1 MAMGMIN
8 GKPTVAY
15 RLFNNVYPVKIQNMF
30 LVSNTEKRHR
40 PGYNSDDPAHESQT
54 RMENT
59 TVYRTPVGMTLL
71 YDKGIIP
78 YIVNKEDV
86 LTIYDLITRHL
97 NNWTREIQN
106 PVSVLQPP
114 PPVELLQLENFSQF
128 IYEDAMFE
136 QGNQD
141 AKTRLANH
149 DNTLENFLSLFGGR
163 AAATQLRTTATTDP
177 QQLANLADAWDANP
191 W

>member
-1 MAMGMIN
+1 MGMVN

-59 TVYRTPVGMTLL
+59 TVYRTAVGMTLL

-86 LTIYDLITRHL
+86 LTVYDLITQHL

-114 PPVELLQLENFSQF
+114 PPIELLQLENFSQF
-128 IYEDAMFE
+128 S
-136 QGNQD
+136 Q
-141 AKTRLANH
+141 
-149 DNTLENFLSLFGGR
+149 S
-163 AAATQLRTTATTDP
+163 
-177 QQLANLADAWDANP
+177 
-191 W
+191 